1 MLAKRFLRA
10 VIVAL
15 CFVFLFASADRA
27 CARPDVA
34 DLFVE
39 ALLGKDLP
47 ELDAL
52 LSSNFIFIGSNGHIQ
67 DKDHFMD
74 SLKSGRLAVKEV
86 RLKNTRESTAG
97 SVRMITGNGVFTA
110 YSADPL
116 PSGLMRVTLIA
127 DRKGA
132 EDERIV
138 LVQLTPVVST
148 KDCAD
153 GNCRIK

>member
-1 MLAKRFLRA
+1 MLKTRFLRA
-10 VIVAL
+10 VIFSL
-15 CFVFLFASADRA
+15 CSVFLFASAERA
-27 CARPDVA
+27 YARPDVA

-39 ALLGKDLP
+39 ALLGRDLP
-47 ELDAL
+47 ELNTV

-67 DKDHFMD
+67 DKDHFLD
-74 SLKSGRLAVKEV
+74 SLQTGRLIVKEV

-127 DRKGA
+127 DRKGS
-132 EDERIV
+132 EEERIV

-153 GNCRIK
+153 GNCRIR